1 VFWRSGQGH
10 ASDPGSLSLGTKWAK
25 FCSSWLLAI
34 HLLTPILLIKDYHSG
49 DLIEPTPGT

>member
-1 VFWRSGQGH
+1 MFWRSGQGH